1 MENLKI
7 KAKEVLESYPDID
20 RFYEVDVV
28 NAMCDL
34 SLNTSLKFANWLV
47 QNNWYKDI
55 TTSSEFCW
63 YSNKTREYTNT
74 LEQVFYKF
82 LKDN

>member
-7 KAKEVLESYPDID
+7 KAKEILESYPDID
-20 RFYEVDVV
+20 LFYEVDIV

-34 SLNTSLKFANWLV
+34 SLNTSIEFANWLV
-47 QNNWYKDI
+47 QNNWYTDSTI
-55 TTSSEFCW
+55 SSEFCW
-63 YSNKTREYTNT
+63 YSNKLKEYTNT
-74 LEQVFYKF
+74 LDQVFYKF